1 MTEHAMPPQT
11 AEYIAA
17 APEAARAGL
26 QDLREQ
32 ILALLP
38 DAQEKISYQIPVF
51 VVGKQVVGM
60 GTSAKAVSLYTMS
73 PPLTQQIGPQL
84 KALGVQVRGATAA
97 VPHGSTFPPEAVE
110 LIIRGRMAELGIG

>member
-17 APEAARAGL
+17 APGVARAGL

-38 DAQEKISYQIPVF
+38 DAQEKISYQVPVF

-60 GTSAKAVSLYTMS
+60 GTSAKAVSLYSMS
-73 PPLTQQIGPQL
+73 PPLMRQIGPQL
-84 KALGVQVRGATAA
+84 QALGVNVRGATAA

-110 LIIRGRMAELGIG
+110 LIIRGRMAELDIG